1 MKNRIVLALACFMTL
16 PALAS
21 NDLIKRYEDA
31 CGVSC
36 AKTIEELSSYAAEQ
50 CGLNFDRVVEQ
61 SVELTGMQF
70 VAMAT
75 AVGHPLATT
84 LQNYAVQS
92 LNCEDMN
99 GWSKGIE
106 DYALVL
112 EANNGMAGTNV
123 Q

>member
-1 MKNRIVLALACFMTL
+1 MNCRLVIALTCLISA
-16 PALAS
+16 PVYAS
-21 NDLIKRYEDA
+21 NDLIKRYEEA
-31 CGVSC
+31 CGTEC

-92 LNCEDMN
+92 LDCENMWE
-99 GWSKGIE
+99 WSKGIE

-112 EANNGMAGTNV
+112 EANNGMSGSNV

>member
-1 MKNRIVLALACFMTL
+1 MKNHIVIAVACVLSL
-16 PALAS
+16 PAMAS

-31 CGVSC
+31 CGLAC
-36 AKTIEELSSYAAEQ
+36 AKTIEELSEYAAKQ
-50 CGLNFDRVVEQ
+50 CGLNYDRVVEQ

-92 LNCEDMN
+92 LDCEDMS

-123 Q
+123 N